1 MQFVVFARL
10 KISTGLFVMISLVIF
25 KKLLSPL
32 GGVIFTP
39 VLLGLELGSKQK
51 RKLDVGYL
59 VVAFDPVADL
69 LV

>member
-1 MQFVVFARL
+1 
-10 KISTGLFVMISLVIF
+10 MISLVIF

-39 VLLGLELGSKQK
+39 FLLGLELGSKQK
-51 RKLDVGYL
+51 RKFDVGYL
-59 VVAFDPVADL
+59 VVAFVVAFDTVAGL